1 MLPKHIAIYF
11 KIMLFIENNHPSV
24 QNQKVIAEN
33 LGVHPVT
40 LRRMLKAVGHEKSKK
55 WKKATIYLPEQ
66 KATPE
71 SDI

>member
-1 MLPKHIAIYF
+1 
-11 KIMLFIENNHPSV
+11 
-24 QNQKVIAEN
+24 
-33 LGVHPVT
+33 
-40 LRRMLKAVGHEKSKK
+40 MLKAVGHEKSKK